1 MTKEMSIIVEDTP
14 VIKYMPQG
22 KVNGRYMTMRAR
34 QVEMMDDMRMRARIM
49 GAVLVLGSV
58 LMTASI
64 LVGVLYLVG

>member
-1 MTKEMSIIVEDTP
+1 MMKEMSIVVEDTP

-22 KVNGRYMTMRAR
+22 KVNGRYMTLRAR
-34 QVEMMDDMRMRARIM
+34 QIEQMDELRMKARLM
-49 GAVLVLGSV
+49 NVVLVFGSV